1 MDILFFSMSIDSD
14 LLEALM
20 VHASK
25 NPSAFT
31 LHLND
36 VDYTLIDV
44 SIENSPIP
52 VNEPTTRGGVYF
64 SEKFAYKMS
73 GSIED
78 LSVVPMLT
86 KKMLGPN
93 TEFGELKISTS
104 AVFNGNSLPVTI
116 FTNLTNSVQTLNSIQ
131 LSMIVVKLESV

>member
-1 MDILFFSMSIDSD
+1 MSIDSD

-20 VHASK
+20 IHASK
-25 NPSAFT
+25 NPSSFT

-36 VDYTLIDV
+36 IDYTLIDV

-64 SEKFAYKMS
+64 SEKFAYKMK

-78 LSVVPMLT
+78 LSVVSLLT

-93 TEFGELKISTS
+93 TEFGELKIT
-104 AVFNGNSLPVTI
+104 AEIKLGEKIMHVNI
-116 FTNLTNSVQTLNSIQ
+116 FTNLTNSVQTPNSIE
-131 LSMIVVKLESV
+131 LSMIIVKLESV